1 MAGKRSICG
10 KHSFSGGDIQ
20 ETTASKKRKQ
30 GKKVTFNDHVEVLYL
45 AQKKPFVKRRE
56 IETLNVYT
64 ITPFL
69 DASFKQLRKKTE

>member
-1 MAGKRSICG
+1 MAGKKSICG

-45 AQKKPFVKRRE
+45 TQKKPFVKRRE
-56 IETLNVYT
+56 IETNVYT